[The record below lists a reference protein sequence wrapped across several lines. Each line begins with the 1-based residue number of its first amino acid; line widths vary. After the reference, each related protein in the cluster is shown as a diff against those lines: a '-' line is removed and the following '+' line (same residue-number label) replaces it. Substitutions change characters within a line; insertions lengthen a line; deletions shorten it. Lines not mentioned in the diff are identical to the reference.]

1 MITEDDISAQVYFTS
16 PKNVHYVKIEL
27 FGMYISNIRVQRSL
41 KNFDG
46 QWWVQMPSFE
56 KNGKWSNIIEFRPE
70 SKLKT
75 LITEACIKA
84 VNQVVDTGLVAPEV
98 SSDIVVDE
106 LMTDEEFKKQLEALP
121 F

>member
-1 MITEDDISAQVYFTS
+1 MITEQDISAQVYYTS
-16 PKNVHYVKIEL
+16 PKSVHYVKIEL

-56 KNGKWSNIIEFRPE
+56 KNGKWSTIIEFRPE
-70 SKLKT
+70 SELKT
-75 LITEACIKA
+75 LITKACIKA
-84 VNQVVDTGLVAPEV
+84 VDQELDSGLVAPGE
-98 SSDIVVDE
+98 SSDVVIDD
-106 LMTDEEFKKQLEALP
+106 LMTDEELKKQLDALP